1 MTTNSTIT
9 PELLDQLL
17 ANYERPEDLT
27 GEDGLFKQL
36 KKALIERALGAELTE
51 HLGYEKGDLAGR
63 GKGNS
68 RNGTSSK
75 TILTENGEIAIAIP
89 RDRAGSFEPQLIAK
103 GQTRFDGFDDKIVS
117 LYARGMTVREIQ
129 GHLSELYGTEV
140 SPDLISRVTDAVLD
154 EVREWQ
160 TRPLDPVYPVV
171 FFDALRV
178 KIRDEG
184 LVKNKAVYVAL
195 ALNPDGEKD
204 VLGLWIE
211 QTEGAKFWLKVVN
224 ELKARGVNDILIAV
238 VDGLKGF
245 PEAITSVFPQT
256 VVQTCIVHLIR
267 NSLAFVSWKDRKA
280 ILPAIKAIYRAESAD
295 AALLRLAE
303 FEAEWGKR
311 YPAIGQIWRNAWEH
325 VVPFFA
331 FAPGI
336 RKMIYTTDEM
346 DKRFLHGRDAHCGDR
361 RKSILLFGRAGGPF
375 FRPGHRSRSRC
386 AQGRSRLAA
395 FAATARL
402 GLDRPEH
409 GGTLA
414 WNGTA
419 FLARTCRQPRL
430 WLWGAGDLVAK
441 RDASA
446 ASITGPPILSC
457 RAEAPARRFLAAAV
471 SIATRIV

>member
-1 MTTNSTIT
+1 MTATTIT

-17 ANYERPEDLT
+17 ANYEKPEDLT
-27 GEDGLFKQL
+27 GENGLFKQL
-36 KKALIERALGAELTE
+36 KKGLIERALGAELTE
-51 HLGYEKGDLAGR
+51 HLGYEKGDPAGR
-63 GKGNS
+63 GSGNS

-75 TILTENGEIAIAIP
+75 TILTEDGEIEITVP

-103 GQTRFDGFDDKIVS
+103 GQTRFDGFDDKILS

-129 GHLSELYGTEV
+129 GHLAELYGAEV
-140 SPDLISRVTDAVLD
+140 SPDLISRVTDAVLE

-160 TRPLDPVYPVV
+160 SRPLDAVYPIV

-195 ALNPDGEKD
+195 AYNGDGEKD

-211 QTEGAKFWLKVVN
+211 QTEGAKFWLRVIN
-224 ELKARGVNDILIAV
+224 ELKARGVNDIPIAV

-245 PEAITSVFPQT
+245 PEAITSVYPQT
-256 VVQTCIVHLIR
+256 LVQTCIVHLIR

-280 ILPAIKAIYRAESAD
+280 ILPSIKAIYRAESAD

-336 RKMIYTTDEM
+336 RKMIYTTNAVEA
-346 DKRFLHGRDAHCGDR
+346 L
-361 RKSILLFGRAGGPF
+361 
-375 FRPGHRSRSRC
+375 HRSLRKIIKTRGSFPTDE
-386 AQGRSRLAA
+386 AALKLLYLAIRNA
-395 FAATARL
+395 GVHWRRPVEWTTAMGQFAIHFGARFPGTAR
-402 GLDRPEH
+402 
-409 GGTLA
+409 
-414 WNGTA
+414 
-419 FLARTCRQPRL
+419 
-430 WLWGAGDLVAK
+430 
-441 RDASA
+441 S
-446 ASITGPPILSC
+446 
-457 RAEAPARRFLAAAV
+457 
-471 SIATRIV
+471 

>member
-1 MTTNSTIT
+1 MTATTIT

-17 ANYERPEDLT
+17 ANYEKPEDLT
-27 GEDGLFKQL
+27 GENGLFKQL

-51 HLGYEKGDLAGR
+51 HLGYEKGDPAGR
-63 GKGNS
+63 GSGNS

-75 TILTENGEIAIAIP
+75 SILTEDGEIEITVP

-103 GQTRFDGFDDKIVS
+103 GQTRFDGFDDKILS

-129 GHLSELYGTEV
+129 GHLAELYGAEV
-140 SPDLISRVTDAVLD
+140 SPDLISRVTDAVLE

-160 TRPLDPVYPVV
+160 SRPLDAVYPIV

-195 ALNPDGEKD
+195 AYNGDGEKD

-211 QTEGAKFWLKVVN
+211 QTEGAKFWLRVIN

-245 PEAITSVFPQT
+245 PEAITSVYPQT
-256 VVQTCIVHLIR
+256 LVQTCIVHLIR

-280 ILPAIKAIYRAESAD
+280 ILPSIKAIYRAESAD

-336 RKMIYTTDEM
+336 RKMIYTTNAVEA
-346 DKRFLHGRDAHCGDR
+346 L
-361 RKSILLFGRAGGPF
+361 
-375 FRPGHRSRSRC
+375 HRSLRKIIKTRGSFPTDE
-386 AQGRSRLAA
+386 AALKLLYLAIRNA
-395 FAATARL
+395 GVHWRRPVEWTAAMGQFAIHFGARFPGTAR
-402 GLDRPEH
+402 
-409 GGTLA
+409 
-414 WNGTA
+414 
-419 FLARTCRQPRL
+419 
-430 WLWGAGDLVAK
+430 
-441 RDASA
+441 S
-446 ASITGPPILSC
+446 
-457 RAEAPARRFLAAAV
+457 
-471 SIATRIV
+471 